1 MSRRSSRSN
10 LTVSLFPFLAV
21 LVCAMGALIFLL
33 IVTTQMIGDES
44 AQKKKVVKV
53 ITPEPTPAP
62 SPFIEV
68 APYELPDRETL
79 DAAPEFVVV
88 LPKVEPPPEPKPIP
102 PLITVPDPNIKLRRQ
117 IADLKIQQQR
127 RQQQLAEQSAELL
140 AAQRALDAAR
150 QDLKQQQAALDKLQT
165 DQSSVGEKSQEM
177 QAERK
182 RLLLKIRK
190 TEEQL
195 AELENRRATT
205 PSKYALI
212 PYDGRQGTTRR
223 PIFVECTKKGI
234 RFLPENVY
242 LGPSQLEGFT
252 DGYNPLLAGVRALN
266 EYWTQV
272 ANTPNALNADEPYV
286 MLIVRPEG
294 SVTYYMARKFLTEW
308 QEPYG
313 YELIEEDFAWELP
326 PADPQAQQ
334 VLRQAIAEA
343 LKNRSDVIRKY
354 TVRGSMDALSEF
366 PNQEDMADP
375 ELPFSQGTSNASRF
389 AAKARRHRRRIAE
402 QGNASVGRGAAG
414 RGTEGRGPGG
424 SRLQPTQPQ
433 RSTQNSQSS
442 LPGWDEI
449 PSQYGQ
455 NGSKDPGGGSSPTT
469 RVPAEDPTDAFKHA
483 GEIPRR
489 FLSPSD
495 AQALEPGWSRGAA
508 NEDQA
513 ASLAGL
519 GPKGDNPQ
527 ASGRNQQSPGK
538 NQQSPGRNPQSSGG
552 NRQPSGSNNGTSP
565 LFDDLDPTQAGT
577 RNPLE
582 QNLTGNNSG
591 QTGSTEQGG
600 QPGSPAQTSTAAN
613 ARGPQSPSSD
623 GKPGRGQAGPQ
634 AHPTGNELAKAPYVG
649 RSTGSPGQNSAR
661 NSAQN
666 SPQSGGTSSQS
677 AIGDQGQPTLP
688 QLNINQQRQMDRMQ
702 KNLSKRGW
710 GLSRRA
716 GIGIERSVNVVITPD
731 RIQVGK
737 LEMAIVLGHGETE
750 QQVVRA
756 VIVDIDEN
764 AKTWG
769 DPPSGFYWVP
779 YVRFHVSPKAVHIS
793 KPIEQALRKGGL
805 STKTTYGEA
814 TVVSPK
820 QEVSR

>member
-1 MSRRSSRSN
+1 MSRRPSRSN

-44 AQKKKVVKV
+44 AQKKKVVEVKA
-53 ITPEPTPAP
+53 PEPTPTP
-62 SPFIEV
+62 NPFIEV
-68 APYELPDRETL
+68 APYESPDRETL

-117 IADLKIQQQR
+117 IADLKIQQER
-127 RQQQLAEQSAELL
+127 RRQQLAEQSAELL

-165 DQSSVGEKSQEM
+165 DQSRVGDESQEI

-190 TEEQL
+190 TEEKL
-195 AELENRRATT
+195 EELENRRATS

-234 RFLPENVY
+234 RFLPENVF

-266 EYWTQV
+266 DHWTRL
-272 ANTPNALNADEPYV
+272 ANAPNALNAEEPYV

-326 PADPQAQQ
+326 AADPQAQQ
-334 VLRQAIAEA
+334 VLRQAIAES

-354 TVRGSMDALSEF
+354 AVRGSMDALSEF
-366 PNQEDMADP
+366 PDEEEMADP

-402 QGNASVGRGAAG
+402 QGNASGGRGSAS
-414 RGTEGRGPGG
+414 RGTQGPRTQGRGPGG
-424 SRLQPTQPQ
+424 RRLQPTQPK
-433 RSTQNSQSS
+433 QNPQSS
-442 LPGWDEI
+442 LPGWDEV

-455 NGSKDPGGGSSPTT
+455 NGSKNPGGHQIPAT
-469 RVPAEDPTDAFKHA
+469 RAPAEDPTDAFEHA

-519 GPKGDNPQ
+519 GPKGSNPQ
-527 ASGRNQQSPGK
+527 ASGRTQSPG
-538 NQQSPGRNPQSSGG
+538 GNPQSSGG
-552 NRQPSGSNNGTSP
+552 NRQPSDSDNGTSP

-582 QNLTGNNSG
+582 QNLSGNNSG

-600 QPGSPAQTSTAAN
+600 QPGSPPQTSTEAN

-649 RSTGSPGQNSAR
+649 RSTGSPGQNSAPK
-661 NSAQN
+661 
-666 SPQSGGTSSQS
+666 SPQAGGTSSPS
-677 AIGDQGQPTLP
+677 AIGQQGQPTLP
-688 QLNINQQRQMDRMQ
+688 QLTLNRQQQMDRMQ

-716 GIGIERSVNVVITPD
+716 GIGIERSVNVVVTPD

-779 YVRFHVSPKAVHIS
+779 YVRFRVSSQAVHIS

-814 TVVSPK
+814 AAVGTK

>member
-1 MSRRSSRSN
+1 MSRRPSRSN

-44 AQKKKVVKV
+44 APKKNVVEVKA
-53 ITPEPTPAP
+53 PEPTPAP

-68 APYELPDRETL
+68 TPYKLPDRETL

-88 LPKVEPPPEPKPIP
+88 LPQVEPPPEPKLIP
-102 PLITVPDPNIKLRRQ
+102 PPITVPDPNIKLRRQ
-117 IADLKIQQQR
+117 IADLKIKQKR
-127 RQQQLAEQSAELL
+127 RRQQLAEQSAELL

-150 QDLKQQQAALDKLQT
+150 QDHKQQQAALDELQA
-165 DQSSVGEKSQEM
+165 DQSRVGNEDQKI

-190 TEEQL
+190 TEEYL
-195 AELENRRATT
+195 EELENRRATT

-234 RFLPENVY
+234 RFLPENVF

-266 EYWTQV
+266 DHWTRL
-272 ANTPNALNADEPYV
+272 AHAPNALSAEEPYV

-294 SVTYYMARKFLTEW
+294 SVTYYLARKFLTEW

-326 PADPQAQQ
+326 PADPQARQ
-334 VLRQAIAEA
+334 VLRQAIAES

-366 PNQEDMADP
+366 PDQEEMADS

-402 QGNASVGRGAAG
+402 QGNASVGRGSGG
-414 RGTEGRGPGG
+414 RGIEGRGPGG
-424 SRLQPTQPQ
+424 RRLQPTQP
-433 RSTQNSQSS
+433 TQPSQSS

-455 NGSKDPGGGSSPTT
+455 NGSKGPGGNPSPATSA
-469 RVPAEDPTDAFKHA
+469 PAEDSTDAFRHA

-508 NEDQA
+508 NQDQT
-513 ASLAGL
+513 ASVAGL
-519 GPKGDNPQ
+519 GPNGGNP
-527 ASGRNQQSPGK
+527 
-538 NQQSPGRNPQSSGG
+538 QSPGRNSQSNGSNPQSSGS
-552 NRQPSGSNNGTSP
+552 NPQSSGSSNGTSP

-577 RNPLE
+577 SNSLE
-582 QNLTGNNSG
+582 QTMTGNNRE
-591 QTGSTEQGG
+591 QTGSAEQGG
-600 QPGSPAQTSTAAN
+600 QPGGQEQAGTAAN
-613 ARGPQSPSSD
+613 ARGPQSPSGD
-623 GKPGRGQAGPQ
+623 GKSGRGQAGPQ
-634 AHPTGNELAKAPYVG
+634 AHPTGNELGKAPYVG
-649 RSTGSPGQNSAR
+649 RSTGAPGQKPSR
-661 NSAQN
+661 N
-666 SPQSGGTSSQS
+666 SPQAGGTSSPS
-677 AIGDQGQPTLP
+677 ANGDQSQSTMP
-688 QLNINQQRQMDRMQ
+688 QLTINRQKQMDRMQ

-710 GLSRRA
+710 GLSRRT
-716 GIGIERSVNVVITPD
+716 GIGIERSVNVVVTTN

-779 YVRFHVSPKAVHIS
+779 YVRFRVSPNAVHVS

-805 STKTTYGEA
+805 STKTTYVEA
-814 TVVSPK
+814 AAVGPK